1 VRRSGEEVGRA
12 LARIEQRLDEMT
24 ARLDEM
30 TAQLDWL
37 GREIGPARRILRAIA
52 AEDAGN
58 RRRLAE
64 TRAQPAYQLPFT
76 NAEPLV
82 SVVIPTHDR
91 AELLRSRSV
100 KSALS
105 QTHRNI
111 EVIVV
116 GDDSPPEVEAAVRS
130 HEDPRVSYHRL
141 PTPYRASSDARAQ
154 WLVRSVMARTEGLRR
169 ARGDWLLAFDDDDE
183 MRPDQ
188 VQRLLELAR
197 DRQAEVAYGIAAR
210 HWNDGN
216 GDRVGAFP
224 PEFGKF
230 SWQSAIYHAG
240 LGFFERQLVATEFD
254 LPADWFMCE
263 TMLRAGVRF
272 AMLDDVVCDIFPSDT
287 MHAERQRQLDAA
299 LQSG

>member
-12 LARIEQRLDEMT
+12 LARIERRLDEMT
-24 ARLDEM
+24 AR
-30 TAQLDWL
+30 LDWL

-64 TRAQPAYQLPFT
+64 ARAQPAYQLPFT

-116 GDDSPPEVEAAVRS
+116 GDDSPPEVEATLRS
-130 HEDPRVSYHRL
+130 HEDHRVSYHRL
-141 PTPYRASSDARAQ
+141 PTPYRAGSDARAQ
-154 WLVRSVMARTEGLRR
+154 WLVRSVMARTEGLRH

-197 DRQAEVAYGIAAR
+197 DRRAEVAYGIAAR
-210 HWNDGN
+210 RWNDGS

-230 SWQSAIYHAG
+230 AWQSAIYHAR
-240 LGFFERQLVATEFD
+240 LGFFERQLVATEFE
-254 LPADWFMCE
+254 LPSDWFMCE

-272 AMLDDVVCDIFPSDT
+272 AMVDDVVCDIFPSDA

-299 LQSG
+299 RQSG